1 MPFNADGPPIRTEQ
15 TLQARP
21 VHEPQGVAAEA
32 ARQLGFQ
39 PEAALAAETSGCNVA
54 AVSGAASVADAEAV
68 SVGAEDWLSPVPK
81 SGVVCGCST
90 GCGVSEAGPCS
101 TEGAAALG
109 GVSGDTGADTDV
121 VSGACRPAC
130 VTAGMSA
137 KLASGP
143 SADDHDTCRPARFGC
158 QRPGSDGV

>member
-21 VHEPQGVAAEA
+21 VQEPQGVAAEA

-39 PEAALAAETSGCNVA
+39 PEAGLAAKTSSCNEA
-54 AVSGAASVADAEAV
+54 AVSGAASVGDAEAV
-68 SVGAEDWLSPVPK
+68 AVGAGDWRSAVPK
-81 SGVVCGCST
+81 SGVDLGSSA
-90 GCGVSEAGPCS
+90 GCGVSEAGPRS
-101 TEGAAALG
+101 VDGAAAVG
-109 GVSGDTGADTDV
+109 GISGDTGADTDV
-121 VSGACRPAC
+121 MSGACRLAC
-130 VTAGMSA
+130 ATAGMSA